1 MRQILHI
8 TENEYKMIAEAM
20 SGCEEGRHEVEVRI
34 APDVDAVIDF
44 TCSVTYREIVGGS
57 YEGYDFERYNVEDS
71 RAYSV
76 KDCSVYVGD
85 EEVDTDFNVKEL
97 ENRLN

>member
-1 MRQILHI
+1 
-8 TENEYKMIAEAM
+8 MIAEAM
-20 SGCEEGRHEVEVRI
+20 SGCEEGRHEVEVCI
-34 APDVDAVIDF
+34 APDADAVIDF
-44 TCSVTYREIVGGS
+44 TCSVTYIEIVGGS

-71 RAYSV
+71 RMYSV
-76 KDCSVYVGD
+76 QGCSVYVDD

>member
-1 MRQILHI
+1 MKQTLHM
-8 TENEYKMIAEAM
+8 TEADYRTIAEAM
-20 SGCEEGRHEVEVRI
+20 SEADEGRHEIEVCI
-34 APDVDAVIDF
+34 APDVDAVVDF
-44 TCSVTYREIVGGS
+44 DCSVTYREVVGGS

-71 RAYSV
+71 RMYSV
-76 KDCSVYVGD
+76 QGCSVYVDD